1 MLLFPLHEVKIP
13 YQDRHVIIVGVHIT
27 VGSRL
32 VGVLV
37 ILEPDPLVTVMVM
50 GEGTPGHRDTHPGK
64 PLNHSVVRRCWIVHC
79 LPVKSIWSVLIPV

>member
-37 ILEPDPLVTVMVM
+37 VLEPDPLVTVMVM
-50 GEGTPGHRDTHPGK
+50 VKGPPGHRDTHPGK
-64 PLNHSVVRRCWIVHC
+64 PLDHSVVRRCWIVHC
-79 LPVKSIWSVLIPV
+79 LPVKSSWSLLIPV